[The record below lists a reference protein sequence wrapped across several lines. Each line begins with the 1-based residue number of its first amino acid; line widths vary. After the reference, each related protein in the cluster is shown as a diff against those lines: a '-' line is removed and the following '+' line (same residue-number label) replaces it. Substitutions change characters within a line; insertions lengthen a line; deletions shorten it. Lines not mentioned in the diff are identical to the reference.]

1 MRIWMPWIKIF
12 PCSWA
17 KYHKCWT
24 CCRNSRKFPGVWL
37 ATSVDWHSSLWC
49 FQKASWEVNLVSKIQ
64 LLPTTKWDFLCFL
77 SFLRLGIMPH
87 PRNASPRHRICVSM
101 NRRSKIKRFT
111 VTFISSLSTLG
122 SLTDSYTGE
131 RQKAPVRLLKPQ
143 NLLHIW
149 FYRCHGDKKKGPRNR
164 LSFIL
169 SVQQSKTGMGQEN
182 DSAGNNWGKQCN
194 SEGCFCCQ
202 RLTMDQL
209 HVLIM
214 SSVCGKE

>member
-17 KYHKCWT
+17 KYHNCWT
-24 CCRNSRKFPGVWL
+24 HCRNSRKFPGVWL

-64 LLPTTKWDFLCFL
+64 LLPATKWDFPCFL

-87 PRNASPRHRICVSM
+87 PRNASPRRWIWVSM
-101 NRRSKIKRFT
+101 NRRNKIKMFT

-131 RQKAPVRLLKPQ
+131 RQKTPVWLLKPQ

-149 FYRCHGDKKKGPRNR
+149 FYRCDGVKKKGPRNR

-169 SVQQSKTGMGQEN
+169 CVQQSKTGSGTRE
-182 DSAGNNWGKQCN
+182 WLCWK
-194 SEGCFCCQ
+194 
-202 RLTMDQL
+202 
-209 HVLIM
+209 
-214 SSVCGKE
+214 